1 MDPAHSFESGTA
13 DFTEIRVDGI
23 LGDVLADL
31 EPSTEKLYTD
41 VLLTRCENSTSACSW
56 LT

>member
-1 MDPAHSFESGTA
+1 MDTAHSFESGTA

-31 EPSTEKLYTD
+31 EPSTEKFYTD